1 MSVKKDPSDYTKG
14 ERKFADL
21 VAAVKAG
28 KPNAMIY
35 RKNSAVTEN
44 GDFIIGLS
52 YHSKLQRYSASAIEI
67 DGVRDN
73 GKLCSW
79 DKDGNALDDDL
90 SDLVLGSVQVGVRT
104 I

>member
-1 MSVKKDPSDYTKG
+1 MKKDPSDYTAG

-21 VAAVKAG
+21 VAALKAG
-28 KPNAMIY
+28 KTNAMIY
-35 RKNSAVTEN
+35 RKNSAVTEA
-44 GDFIIGLS
+44 GDFVIGLS
-52 YHSKLQRYSASAIEI
+52 YNRELQRYSCSAIEI

-79 DKDGNALDDDL
+79 NENGNALDDDL
-90 SDLVLGSVQVGVRT
+90 SDLVLGSVSSNVRT

>member
-1 MSVKKDPSDYTKG
+1 MKKDPADYTPG
-14 ERKFADL
+14 QRKFADL

-28 KPNAMIY
+28 KPNAAIY
-35 RKNSAVTEN
+35 RKNSAVTED
-44 GDFIIGLS
+44 GDFIIGLT
-52 YHSKLQRYSASAIEI
+52 YNSKLQRYSASAIEI

-79 DKDGNALDDDL
+79 NENGNALDDDL

>member
-1 MSVKKDPSDYTKG
+1 MSKKPPSDYTPG

-21 VAAVKAG
+21 VAALKAG

-52 YHSKLQRYSASAIEI
+52 YHSKLQRYSCSAIEI
-67 DGVRDN
+67 N
-73 GKLCSW
+73 GIRYNNPCRW
-79 DKDGNALDDDL
+79 DKYGGSLDDDL

>member
-1 MSVKKDPSDYTKG
+1 MKKDPSDYTPG

-52 YHSKLQRYSASAIEI
+52 YHSKLQRYSCSAIEI

-73 GKLCSW
+73 GKLCEW
-79 DKDGNALDDDL
+79 DREGGALYDDL
-90 SDLVLGSVQVGVRT
+90 SDLVLGSVHTSVR
-104 I
+104 IV

>member
-1 MSVKKDPSDYTKG
+1 MKKSPSDYTAG

-21 VAAVKAG
+21 VAALKAG
-28 KPNAMIY
+28 KPNAAIY
-35 RKNSAVTEN
+35 RKNSAVTLA
-44 GDFIIGLS
+44 GDFVIGLT
-52 YHSKLQRYSASAIEI
+52 YNIALQRYSASAIET

-79 DKDGNALDDDL
+79 NENGNALDDDL
-90 SDLVLGSVQVGVRT
+90 SALNVDSVHTSVRT

>member
-1 MSVKKDPSDYTKG
+1 MKKDPADYTAG

-21 VAAVKAG
+21 VAALKAG

-52 YHSKLQRYSASAIEI
+52 YHSKLQHYSCSAIEI

-90 SDLVLGSVQVGVRT
+90 SDLVLGSVHTSVRT

>member
-1 MSVKKDPSDYTKG
+1 MKKSPSDYTAG
-14 ERKFADL
+14 ERKFAGL
-21 VAAVKAG
+21 VAALKAG
-28 KPNAMIY
+28 KPNAAIY

-52 YHSKLQRYSASAIEI
+52 YHSKLQRYSCSAIEI
-67 DGVRDN
+67 DGARDN

-90 SDLVLGSVQVGVRT
+90 SDLVLGSVHTSVRT

>member
-1 MSVKKDPSDYTKG
+1 MKKDPADYTPG

-21 VAAVKAG
+21 VAALKAG

-35 RKNSAVTEN
+35 RKNSAVTQA
-44 GDFIIGLS
+44 GDFVIGLT
-52 YHSKLQRYSASAIEI
+52 YNSKLQRYSASAIEI

-73 GKLCSW
+73 GKLCEW
-79 DKDGNALDDDL
+79 DREGGALYDDL
-90 SDLVLGSVQVGVRT
+90 SALNVGSVHTSVRT

>member
-1 MSVKKDPSDYTKG
+1 MKKDPSDYTPG

-28 KPNAMIY
+28 KPNAAIY
-35 RKNSAVTEN
+35 RKNSAVTQA
-44 GDFIIGLS
+44 GDFVIGLT
-52 YHSKLQRYSASAIEI
+52 YNIALQRYSASAIEI

-73 GKLCSW
+73 GKLCEW
-79 DKDGNALDDDL
+79 DREGGALGDDL
-90 SDLVLGSVQVGVRT
+90 SALNIGSVHTSVRT

>member
-1 MSVKKDPSDYTKG
+1 MKKDPSDYTPG

-21 VAAVKAG
+21 VKAVKSG
-28 KPNAMIY
+28 KPNAAIY

-44 GDFIIGLS
+44 GDFVIGLT
-52 YHSKLQRYSASAIEI
+52 YNVALQRYSCSAIET

-73 GKLCSW
+73 GKVCEW
-79 DKDGNALDDDL
+79 DREGGALYDDL
-90 SDLVLGSVQVGVRT
+90 SDLVLGSVHSGVRT

>member
-1 MSVKKDPSDYTKG
+1 MKKDPSDYTAG

-21 VAAVKAG
+21 VAALKAG

-35 RKNSAVTEN
+35 RKNSAVTQA
-44 GDFIIGLS
+44 GDFVIGLT
-52 YHSKLQRYSASAIEI
+52 YNIALQRYSASAIEI

-73 GKLCSW
+73 GKLCEW
-79 DKDGNALDDDL
+79 DREGGALYDDL
-90 SDLVLGSVQVGVRT
+90 SGLNVGSVHTSVRT

>member
-1 MSVKKDPSDYTKG
+1 MKKYPSDYTPG

-21 VAAVKAG
+21 VKAVKAG
-28 KPNAMIY
+28 KPNAVIY
-35 RKNSAVTEN
+35 RKNSAVTLA
-44 GDFIIGLS
+44 GDLVIGLS
-52 YHSKLQRYSASAIEI
+52 YNIDLQRYSCSAIEI

-79 DKDGNALDDDL
+79 DKSGIALYDDL
-90 SDLVLGSVQVGVRT
+90 SDLVLGSVHSGVRT

>member
-1 MSVKKDPSDYTKG
+1 MKKDPADYTPG
-14 ERKFADL
+14 QRKFADL

-35 RKNSAVTEN
+35 RKNSAVTED

-52 YHSKLQRYSASAIEI
+52 YHSKLQRYSCSAIEI

-79 DKDGNALDDDL
+79 DENGNALDDDL
-90 SDLVLGSVQVGVRT
+90 SDLVLGSVHTSVRT